1 MKKKV
6 YFACI
11 AALLAIASARAEPEP
26 QPQAQSQPDNTQL
39 DNIRRAI
46 SETEKRLADRQA
58 AHRRAQQALAR
69 AKAELEAARREL
81 ARLTRRQEATWQKL
95 KNLQAELTRLQADIT
110 STKAQIARLLSGNYR
125 NRQPSAVILFLK
137 NADANQKSR
146 FLTYTRHI
154 NRANEQVIRRLAQQ
168 QAQLA
173 QQQAAVNEELAK
185 LQRLTEEQEQKMQ
198 RLGQSNSRALEGSRE
213 LNQEI
218 AEHRERLARLR
229 REEQGLNNVIAG
241 IRNRQNRQPPSTPSD
256 TAQGNLTREDKQL
269 RSNES
274 PAAETHANVG
284 GQQGRL
290 PMPVSGRVAGSYGG
304 QRETGG
310 TWRGLFIATQPA
322 PVHSIA
328 AGRVSYAASLPGYGN
343 TVIIDHGDGYMSV
356 YTGLSQVAVGNG
368 SRVSARQSIGT
379 SGTLPAGEQGL
390 YFELR
395 YHNQTINPRS
405 WVR

>member
-1 MKKKV
+1 M
-6 YFACI
+6 
-11 AALLAIASARAEPEP
+11 
-26 QPQAQSQPDNTQL
+26 
-39 DNIRRAI
+39 
-46 SETEKRLADRQA
+46 
-58 AHRRAQQALAR
+58 
-69 AKAELEAARREL
+69 
-81 ARLTRRQEATWQKL
+81 
-95 KNLQAELTRLQADIT
+95 
-110 STKAQIARLLSGNYR
+110 
-125 NRQPSAVILFLK
+125 ILFLK

-213 LNQEI
+213 LNREI

-269 RSNES
+269 RPNES

-322 PVHSIA
+322 SVHSIA